1 MNDDQ
6 RQRTLAFRAE
16 RFRRCIADARSHVK
30 VAHNLTGKSK
40 RLLFGYEVLLLS
52 ARHRAVEAL
61 LYADTD
67 ESEAEADELR
77 GVIRG
82 LLKEA
87 RSGDA

>member
-6 RQRTLAFRAE
+6 RRRALALRAE

-30 VAHNLTGKSK
+30 VAHSLTDKTK
-40 RLLFGYEVLLLS
+40 RLLFGYEALLLS

-67 ESEAEADELR
+67 EGEAEADELR

-82 LLKEA
+82 LLKEVKD
-87 RSGDA
+87 G